1 MIPSERRH
9 VAEPKPSAT
18 RAGLW
23 LESPLWDSFWMLS
36 GLWLLLF
43 LQAAQ
48 VAHLVPLVQ
57 DMLTLAAL
65 SLLWGGHI
73 LAPVIVSW
81 MNPGLRDHMVKQQGK
96 YIFFPISLLIGSIVL
111 GMLGDL
117 SQWAFVPEEIR
128 VHINPRFLIFYT
140 FVVWN
145 TWHFSAQHFGVLA
158 VYRKLAGQFSKR
170 DRQLDRAFSVVMT
183 CVLMPVAWYT
193 QRREDRLGQVL
204 HYLPD
209 TLAMPNLV
217 TLVIMIS
224 AGLTLLYIT
233 IEFLKPNSSLPRVL
247 YILSIGIQPIFGTV
261 SYPIFHL
268 AVFSICHWMIEF
280 ALASRILQNQLWPS
294 KEQALLSSHKTS
306 RYSFAKQVLILAAI
320 SIPMYGVLLSPTVLG
335 VVARFHDSLYNEAV
349 YFSYSLGALPV
360 SLGAL
365 SGAYFGISFVHFV
378 YDRYLYAFSRPEVS
392 RLIAP
397 HLFRRIRR

>member
-1 MIPSERRH
+1 MIPSERLH
-9 VAEPKPSAT
+9 GAEPKHSVP

-43 LQAAQ
+43 LLAAQ
-48 VAHLVPLVQ
+48 AAHLVPLVP

-81 MNPGLRDHMVKQQGK
+81 MNPGLRDHMARQQGK
-96 YIFFPISLLIGSIVL
+96 YILFPVSLLIGSIVL

-128 VHINPRFLIFYT
+128 VHINPRFLVFYT
-140 FVVWN
+140 FLVWN

-158 VYRKLAGQFSKR
+158 IYRKLARQFSRR

-183 CVLMPVAWYT
+183 CALMPVAWYS
-193 QRREDRLGQVL
+193 QHREDRLGQL
-204 HYLPD
+204 FYYLPD
-209 TLAMPNLV
+209 ISTMAGLP
-217 TLVIMIS
+217 TLVIVTS
-224 AGLTLLYIT
+224 ACLTLFFMT
-233 IEFLKPNSSLPRVL
+233 IEFLKPNSSRPKVL
-247 YILSIGIQPIFGTV
+247 YLLSIGIQPIFGTV
-261 SYPIFHL
+261 SYPIFHM

-280 ALASRILQNQLWPS
+280 ALASRILQNQLRYS
-294 KEQALLSSHKTS
+294 KEQALLSSHKMM
-306 RYSFAKQVLILAAI
+306 RYSFAKQILMLAAI
-320 SIPMYGVLLSPTVLG
+320 SVPMYCVLLNPTVLG
-335 VVARFHDSLYNEAV
+335 VVARFHASLYNEAV
-349 YFSYSLGALPV
+349 YFSSKLGALPV

-378 YDRYLYAFSRPEVS
+378 YDRYLYAFSRPEIS
-392 RLIAP
+392 RFIAP
-397 HLFRRIRR
+397 HLFRTIRR